1 VVNWLLGIIFY
12 TLYHSISL
20 ISTFQKALA
29 LLFLHHEKKPEIE
42 QETVLVLVVSYSGVS
57 SAKKR
62 TTITVML
69 SDDPRCTASSAS
81 RAA

>member
-1 VVNWLLGIIFY
+1 MFF
-12 TLYHSISL
+12 
-20 ISTFQKALA
+20 TFQK
-29 LLFLHHEKKPEIE
+29 LLHFLTLHQEKPGVE
-42 QETVLVLVVSYSGVS
+42 QETLLVLVESFYFGVC